1 MNSASASASATVLDE
16 VATWPG
22 VRTQI
27 TPRGAT
33 AIEFEGHEI
42 GHVHLDR
49 CTLDLPLADDR
60 RQQVLDA
67 ARAKAW
73 YSDWVSKPL
82 ATDADAHDGISL
94 LRESYDEL
102 RANAFNVSRPG
113 ADEETSR

>member
-1 MNSASASASATVLDE
+1 MNSASAPATVLDE

-22 VRTQI
+22 VSTKI

-33 AIEFEGHEI
+33 AIEFEGHEM

-49 CTLDLPLADDR
+49 GTLDLPLPDDR
-60 RQQVLDA
+60 RRQVLDA

-73 YSDWVSKPL
+73 YSNWGSKPL
-82 ATDADAHDGISL
+82 ANAEDAKDGISL

-102 RANAFNVSRPG
+102 RANDLNLSRPG

>member
-1 MNSASASASATVLDE
+1 MTSTSAPATVIDE

-22 VRTQI
+22 ITTQI

-33 AIEFEGHEI
+33 AIKFEGHEI

-49 CTLDLPLADDR
+49 GTLDLPLADDR
-60 RQQVLDA
+60 RQAVLDA

-73 YSDWVSKPL
+73 YSNWVSKPL
-82 ATDADAHDGISL
+82 WTTADADDGISL

-102 RANAFNVSRPG
+102 RAHDLNVSRPE
-113 ADEETSR
+113 AHEETSR

>member
-1 MNSASASASATVLDE
+1 MNSTSAPATVLDE

-22 VRTQI
+22 VSTQI

-49 CTLDLPLADDR
+49 GTLDLPLPDDR
-60 RQQVLDA
+60 RQRVLDA

-73 YSDWVSKPL
+73 YSNWVSKPL
-82 ATDADAHDGISL
+82 ATDADAHDGILL
-94 LRESYDEL
+94 LRESYDQL
-102 RANAFNVSRPG
+102 RADDLNVSRPG
-113 ADEETSR
+113 ALGETSR

>member
-1 MNSASASASATVLDE
+1 MNSPSASAPSTVLHE

-22 VRTQI
+22 VSSKI

-49 CTLDLPLADDR
+49 GTLDLPLPDAR

-73 YSDWVSKPL
+73 YSNWVSKPL
-82 ATDADAHDGISL
+82 AADADAQDAITL

-102 RANAFNVSRPG
+102 RANDLNVSRPV
-113 ADEETSR
+113 AREETSR